1 MRFIIN
7 IGPNTNS
14 SYISQLFTWDLMKI
28 VTKTNELNSILRVV
42 KDSRK
47 LIGLVLTMGNIHQG
61 HLSLVKEAKNAN
73 DFVLATIFINPTQF
87 NNESD
92 YNSYPQTL
100 ENDIEKL
107 EYLNCDLLYMP
118 KINDIY
124 PNGLI
129 KEKSI
134 SKYRD
139 ILCDKFRPGH
149 FDGVTT
155 VVNTFFNII
164 KPNNSYFGEK
174 DFQQLKFIDELVN
187 VNNHKINIIP
197 CSSVRDD
204 QGMSLAS
211 RNSKF
216 NEYESKIFNQLAGKI
231 SKLINLLKQK
241 NSKDHL
247 GDFIKDLSKINIHKV
262 DYCEIRDE
270 EELKITNDFSKAR
283 LFIALYIDQIRII
296 DNFKL
301 Y

>member
-118 KINDIY
+118 KINDVY

-134 SKYRD
+134 LKYRD

>member
-247 GDFIKDLSKINIHKV
+247 GEFIKDLSKINIHKV

>member
-1 MRFIIN
+1 
-7 IGPNTNS
+7 
-14 SYISQLFTWDLMKI
+14 MKI

-100 ENDIEKL
+100 EKDIEKL
-107 EYLNCDLLYMP
+107 KNLNCDLLYMP
-118 KINDIY
+118 EINDIY
-124 PNGLI
+124 PSGLI

-134 SKYRD
+134 LKYRD

-231 SKLINLLKQK
+231 PKLINLLKQK

>member
-1 MRFIIN
+1 
-7 IGPNTNS
+7 
-14 SYISQLFTWDLMKI
+14 MKI
-28 VTKTNELNSILRVV
+28 VTKTNELNSILRAV

-73 DFVLATIFINPTQF
+73 DFVLVTIFINPTQF

-118 KINDIY
+118 KINDVY

-134 SKYRD
+134 LKYRD

>member
-1 MRFIIN
+1 
-7 IGPNTNS
+7 
-14 SYISQLFTWDLMKI
+14 MKI
-28 VTKTNELNSILRVV
+28 VTKTNELNSILRAV

-118 KINDIY
+118 KINDVY

-134 SKYRD
+134 LKYRD

>member
-1 MRFIIN
+1 
-7 IGPNTNS
+7 
-14 SYISQLFTWDLMKI
+14 MKI

-118 KINDIY
+118 KINDVY

-134 SKYRD
+134 LKYRD

-216 NEYESKIFNQLAGKI
+216 NENETQIFNQLAGKI
-231 SKLINLLKQK
+231 SKLINLLKK
-241 NSKDHL
+241 NNSKNHVQ
-247 GDFIKDLSKINIHKV
+247 DFIKDLSNININKV

-283 LFIALYIDQIRII
+283 LFIALYIGQIRII